1 MVKNSKRNFLEALA
15 SCKQQHLLTEMQV
28 GGIKSFYVTYLES
41 LGEEIHLKESIEQMF
56 FTFLEQVL
64 KQAKD
69 PYQFQLYHEKV
80 REPFDYFKFGIN
92 FFDPIIDKKSSS
104 ILGKERLKEIENH
117 LKQNHNVI
125 FLANHQTEADPQ
137 AIGVLLQHE
146 FPYLC
151 EKMIFV
157 AGERVVTDTLAVPF
171 SMGCDLICIYS
182 KRYIDHPPELKHQ
195 KQLHNKKSMSLMSD
209 LLGEG
214 GKCIYVAPSGG
225 RDRRNAQGQI
235 EIAPFD
241 PKSIEMFYLMA
252 KKSKTPTFFYPM
264 ALGTY
269 ELLPPPEKV
278 QIELGEHRALKRVGI
293 HMAIGPSIDMEHFPG
308 SDNPNK
314 DIRRKSR
321 ADYIWQLVYDDY
333 NKFQGEK

>member
-1 MVKNSKRNFLEALA
+1 V
-15 SCKQQHLLTEMQV
+15 
-28 GGIKSFYVTYLES
+28 
-41 LGEEIHLKESIEQMF
+41 
-56 FTFLEQVL
+56 
-64 KQAKD
+64 
-69 PYQFQLYHEKV
+69 
-80 REPFDYFKFGIN
+80 N
-92 FFDPIIDKKSSS
+92 FFRPIIDKKSST
-104 ILGKERLKEIENH
+104 ILGKEQLLEIVQH
-117 LKQNHNVI
+117 LKQNHNVV

-137 AIGVLLQHE
+137 AIAVLLEEE
-146 FPYLC
+146 FPSLA

-157 AGERVVTDTLAVPF
+157 AGERVVTDILAIPF

-182 KRYIDHPPELKHQ
+182 KRYIDHPPELKLQ
-195 KQLHNKKSMSLMSD
+195 KQLHNKKSMSLMSE
-209 LLGEG
+209 LLSEG

-225 RDRRNAQGQI
+225 RDRRNAQGEI

-252 KKSKTPTFFYPM
+252 KKSKTPTYFYPM

-293 HMAIGPSIDMEHFPG
+293 HMAIGPQIDMDHFPG

-314 DIRRKSR
+314 DVRRKSR
-321 ADYIWQLVYDDY
+321 SDYIWKLVHDDY
-333 NKFQGEK
+333 RSFQGEN